1 MEVGIATC
9 ANHVGHMLELTSRV
23 RGKRL
28 GFWRMSE
35 CGTEK
40 KMCHSLFD
48 PLWQGKPKARKK
60 RKDLYAWLA
69 GQMGIPVN
77 ECHFGYFNLTQL
89 LQAYK
94 ILQSIKDLP
103 MRYDNCGNCFF
114 KEADHDTGRTT
125 TAIQDFWDEA
135 FHYSKHEI
143 SDTSKAIALE
153 CM

>member
-1 MEVGIATC
+1 MDDLISRKAL
-9 ANHVGHMLELTSRV
+9 LEELDKWINPCV
-23 RGKRL
+23 N
-28 GFWRMSE
+28 
-35 CGTEK
+35 
-40 KMCHSLFD
+40 
-48 PLWQGKPKARKK
+48 
-60 RKDLYAWLA
+60 YAWLA

-125 TAIQDFWDEA
+125 IGDSGF
-135 FHYSKHEI
+135 
-143 SDTSKAIALE
+143 LG
-153 CM
+153 